1 MNQISYKKM
10 SSKLRRTISYARFT
24 KLKELAQNT
33 VGTENSL
40 TEFQLN
46 NYLSLYQT
54 LDTMIQSTDTLIL
67 EEFSHKES
75 YLQTIPGIG
84 PISAATIMSEIEDI
98 NKFSNPNQLVAYS
111 GLDPT
116 FINLVKLNSPEEW
129 SREVLH
135 CFANAS

>member
-1 MNQISYKKM
+1 M
-10 SSKLRRTISYARFT
+10 SSKLRRTISYAKFT

-33 VGTENSL
+33 VGTENPL

-54 LDTMIQSTDTLIL
+54 LNTMIQNTDTLIL
-67 EEFSHKES
+67 EEFSRKES

-98 NKFSNPNQLVAYS
+98 NKFSNPNQLVA
-111 GLDPT
+111 
-116 FINLVKLNSPEEW
+116 
-129 SREVLH
+129 
-135 CFANAS
+135 